1 MSELA
6 ESKMT
11 NFFDQLFK
19 NCDCPIKYHDHDVW
33 RGKYDHSHH
42 EWFEGQQCFDGEIS
56 ISSLL
61 PSEGKEGTLTHEIG
75 HHRHHKHIGTDK
87 YEATNLIAGEII
99 AELYALHLLLKN
111 KRKEALKYRFSTYKE
126 FWENSYEHAEAL
138 KVIKCRRIWKRC
150 EQFLKEG

>member
-33 RGKYDHSHH
+33 RGYYNHKAQSQLG
-42 EWFEGQQCFDGEIS
+42 FKRLDGEIS
-56 ISSLL
+56 ISSMLS
-61 PSEGKEGTLTHEIG
+61 PEGKEGVLIHEIG
-75 HHRHHKHIGTDK
+75 HHWHHKRIGTSR
-87 YEATNLIAGEII
+87 YENMGVVLDEII

-111 KRKEALKYRFSTYKE
+111 KQRAALKYRFSTYE
-126 FWENSYEHAEAL
+126 EYWGFFPHSEAL